1 MIITENYLDNVIT
14 LEITKAEYIEEYMI
28 KITFDDLKSNVIDF
42 KKFYIKVW
50 TLLFKD
56 IKM

>member
-14 LEITKAEYIEEYMI
+14 LEITKAEYIEKYMI

-42 KKFYIKVW
+42 KNLI
-50 TLLFKD
+50 L
-56 IKM
+56 

>member
-28 KITFDDLKSNVIDF
+28 KITFDDMKSNVIDF
-42 KKFYIKVW
+42 KNFYIKV
-50 TLLFKD
+50 
-56 IKM
+56 